1 MRKIQIG
8 SELEYEVGVNKIYAR
23 NDLIGKK
30 NPLIDKVT
38 YDCSLHNGIEINT
51 IYTTLSGWKN
61 KEIKELTNELKE
73 YKANND
79 AHTAGQHIH
88 LSGYDQLP
96 ILQKMDA
103 YRNEVQNFLYPISG
117 RYRQVRCSDGHLASA
132 SYGLGWDMWRYN
144 SEFGT
149 LEIRA
154 FAASLKASV
163 IKNRM
168 IVVRELYKFLASN
181 KPFSELFSSLTKRG
195 KRAYKALLQDKDNP
209 HEFGENVEV
218 MLQKL

>member
-1 MRKIQIG
+1 MKNIQIG
-8 SELEYEVGVNKIYAR
+8 TELEYEVDVSRIYAR

-30 NPLIDKVT
+30 NPLVDKVT

-61 KEIKELTNELKE
+61 KQIKALTNELKE

-88 LSGYDQLP
+88 LSGFDQLP
-96 ILQKMDA
+96 ILQKMNA
-103 YRNEVQNFLYPISG
+103 YRSEVQNFLYPISG
-117 RYRQVRCSDGHLASA
+117 RYRTVKCSNGCLASA
-132 SYGLGWDMWRYN
+132 PYGVGFDMWRYN
-144 SEFGT
+144 SDYGT

-209 HEFGENVEV
+209 HEFGESVEV